1 MTGGGRVRSPSG
13 PPALVALNLTY
24 DYDFTVKPVASEMR
38 PYQFP
43 PRWRS
48 NSLQINRFYHQFL
61 GSGPPTHISTPGF
74 SGCCRQRPDS
84 TPGLSSLTPS
94 ACFEV
99 YIVDGVVGRTD
110 KNELRITT
118 ASRLLDLIKFF
129 PTRCSNP

>member
-61 GSGPPTHISTPGF
+61 GIGRHSYSVPRVPLQFTFLFSKSSQAALTREHPPLEGGAKEQRNCPAAAGEFRCQSLHSAQILTHFNAT
-74 SGCCRQRPDS
+74 
-84 TPGLSSLTPS
+84 
-94 ACFEV
+94 
-99 YIVDGVVGRTD
+99 
-110 KNELRITT
+110 
-118 ASRLLDLIKFF
+118 
-129 PTRCSNP
+129 